1 MPTESRDI
9 GPVTDD
15 SAPASVSSSNGDVN
29 TTPRVL
35 YHCCRERLAGTL
47 EPSDSGTFGPG
58 FYLTTSEH
66 AALHA
71 QYGPRIA
78 ANIAA
83 GEEGWPEAPEQHGR
97 VYIFDVGHLN
107 FKVLTWDEYL
117 DRCEELS
124 EEIGAATP
132 VAKLK
137 LQETLASQGF
147 DGLDIRDQGCAAVV
161 VFQSSIHK
169 LRLRES

>member
-1 MPTESRDI
+1 M
-9 GPVTDD
+9 TDD
-15 SAPASVSSSNGDVN
+15 SAPASVPSSHGDVS
-29 TTPRVL
+29 TTPHVL
-35 YHCCRERLAGTL
+35 YHCCREQLAGTL
-47 EPSDSGTFGPG
+47 EPRDSGTFGPG
-58 FYLTTSEH
+58 LYLTTSEH
-66 AALHA
+66 AARHA

-83 GEEGWPEAPEQHGR
+83 GEEGWPEAPEHHGR
-97 VYIFDVGHLN
+97 VYVVDVGHLN
-107 FKVLTWDEYL
+107 FKVLTWDVYL
-117 DRCEELS
+117 NWCEELS

-132 VAKLK
+132 VARLK

-161 VFQSSIHK
+161 VFPSSIHK